1 MTLGLAKSNSIRI
14 SVVVPM
20 RNERASIRDLLN
32 SLLAQTFSPTEIV
45 IADGGST
52 DGTIEIIEEFI
63 QAGAPIKLV
72 RDTFALPGRAR
83 NIAIQHA
90 REEWLAFIDAGIKP
104 APDWLAALANKATDN
119 DDVDVVYGMYQPVTD
134 SFFKECAAIAYV
146 PPPIAID
153 GDLVRSRSIA
163 SALMRRTVWEETG
176 GFPENLRSAEDLIF
190 MRRIDELRFKVVHT
204 SKALVY
210 WSIRPNFRQTFKR
223 FAAYARNNIRAGLF
237 SEWQRRL
244 FIYYGIIIASGLSGV
259 IFGPRAVFLPLLLW
273 LVFLVTRSA
282 KALYFNRASY
292 PAGVGRNLAR
302 LCLIVPI
309 MAVLDAATFA
319 GSVDWLLRD
328 KLGLLK
334 SGSET

>member
-1 MTLGLAKSNSIRI
+1 
-14 SVVVPM
+14 
-20 RNERASIRDLLN
+20 
-32 SLLAQTFSPTEIV
+32 
-45 IADGGST
+45 
-52 DGTIEIIEEFI
+52 
-63 QAGAPIKLV
+63 
-72 RDTFALPGRAR
+72 
-83 NIAIQHA
+83 
-90 REEWLAFIDAGIKP
+90 
-104 APDWLAALANKATDN
+104 
-119 DDVDVVYGMYQPVTD
+119 MYQPVTD

-153 GDLVRSRSIA
+153 GDFIRSRSIA

-190 MRRIDELRFKVVHT
+190 MRRIDELRFKVAHT

-210 WSIRPNFRQTFKR
+210 WSIRPNFRQTYGR

-237 SEWQRRL
+237 SEWQKRL

-273 LVFLVTRSA
+273 LVFIITRSA